1 MASSHQTPTIGSYF
15 GPYRLDRLIGRGGM
29 GEVYQAYDTVKD
41 RIVAIKVLPERLAQ
55 DPVYRQRFQRESHA
69 AARLREAHVVPI
81 HDYGEIDGRLYI
93 DMRLV
98 DGENLRELLDR
109 AGPRSPEATVE
120 LVRQMAAALD
130 AAHGDGLLHRDV
142 KPDNILIT
150 RDGFAYLVDF
160 GIAQSATDES
170 LTTDGTALGSFRYM
184 APERFSARD
193 FTPAADVYALTC
205 VMFECLTGARPFQG
219 DTNVSLMRAHLFD
232 QPPPPSALRPGVPRA
247 FDAVVA
253 RGLAKNPN
261 DRFRTAGELAA
272 AAREALAVV
281 GPDHADLDRTMR
293 ATVPESLAPPARSGR
308 TRGGWIRLVASV
320 VFVLALVAASIGFA
334 GWAAMRPKVT
344 GAAVPDVKALTGPDI
359 ELLST
364 VNAVGYKRA
373 NCTHNKLDDDSM
385 IAFFTCEANPAT
397 NEPFAQFIRFRS
409 VEQLRAFHTTV
420 FLGQFHGGV
429 CTGDAPGVDGP
440 AMVAGKEIG
449 RRSCFLDTVSSATA
463 PPPGLELT
471 DESAVAMA
479 VFVWDRTDS
488 TKYRDYYAKQD
499 GNVFLSGDN
508 APGDPDSFTDSDR
521 ALLGYAGNDYRRTNC
536 RHVKPTENQ
545 TATLFCGTPDSAT
558 ILYGFAYNSGPRAW
572 YETGLASSSPHTCG
586 SKSGTDNVWRRAN
599 TAVGRFFCFT
609 DAEEKPPRPCLAAE
623 RDDLPLA
630 VVLCTLD
637 PDDPQAGPK
646 TEAELLAWFQRNF
659 G

>member
-1 MASSHQTPTIGSYF
+1 MASPHQILTIGSFF

-29 GEVYQAYDTVKD
+29 GEVYQAYDTAKD
-41 RIVAIKVLPERLAQ
+41 RVVAIKVLPERLAQ

-109 AGPRSPEATVE
+109 TGPLSPATTVE

-170 LTTDGTALGSFRYM
+170 LTTDGSALGSFRYM
-184 APERFSARD
+184 APERFSTRD

-205 VMFECLTGARPFQG
+205 VMFECLTGTRPFQG
-219 DTNVSLMRAHLFD
+219 GTNVSLMRAHLFD
-232 QPPPPSALRPGVPRA
+232 QPPPPSALRPGVPAA

-261 DRFRTAGELAA
+261 DRFGTAGELAA
-272 AAREALAVV
+272 AAQEATSKS
-281 GPDHADLDRTMR
+281 D
-293 ATVPESLAPPARSGR
+293 APPAHSGR
-308 TRGGWIRLVASV
+308 TLGGWIRLVASM
-320 VFVLALVAASIGFA
+320 VFALVLVAASIGFA
-334 GWAAMRPKVT
+334 GWAAMRPKVAGT
-344 GAAVPDVKALTGPDI
+344 AVADAKALTGPDI

-373 NCTHNKLDDDSM
+373 NCTHNQLDESM
-385 IAFFTCEANPAT
+385 LAFFTCEANPAT
-397 NEPFAQFIRFRS
+397 NEPFAQFIRFRG
-409 VEQLRAFHTTV
+409 VDQLRAFHTTV

-429 CTGDAPGVDGP
+429 CTGDAPGVDAP
-440 AMVAGKEIG
+440 ALVAGKEIG
-449 RRSCFLDTVSSATA
+449 RRACFLDTASSATA
-463 PPPGLELT
+463 PPPGLEFT

-479 VFVWDRTDS
+479 IFVWDRTDS
-488 TKYRDYYAKQD
+488 TRYRDYYAKQD
-499 GNVFLSGDN
+499 ANVFLSGEN
-508 APGDPDSFTDSDR
+508 VPGDPDSFTDADR

-536 RHVKPTENQ
+536 RHAKPGDNQ
-545 TATLFCGTPDSAT
+545 NAALVCGTPDSAT
-558 ILYGFAYNSGPRAW
+558 ILYGFAYNSGPRSW
-572 YETGLASSSPHTCG
+572 YETGLATASPHACG
-586 SKSGTDNVWRRAN
+586 SKTGADNVWRRAN
-599 TAVGRFFCFT
+599 AAVGRFFCFT
-609 DAEEKPPRPCLAAE
+609 DTEEKPPRPCLVAE

-630 VVLCTLD
+630 VLLCTLD
-637 PDDPQAGPK
+637 PDDPQTGPK
-646 TEAELLAWFQRNF
+646 TEAELLTWFQRNF

>member
-1 MASSHQTPTIGSYF
+1 MASPHQILTIGSFF

-29 GEVYQAYDTVKD
+29 GEVYQAYDTAKD
-41 RIVAIKVLPERLAQ
+41 RVVAIKVLPERLAQ

-109 AGPRSPEATVE
+109 VGPLPPVTAVE

-170 LTTDGTALGSFRYM
+170 LTTDGSALGSFRYM

-193 FTPAADVYALTC
+193 FTPAADVYALAC
-205 VMFECLTGARPFQG
+205 VMFECLTGARPFRG
-219 DTNVSLMRAHLFD
+219 DTNISLMRAHLFD
-232 QPPPPSALRPGVPRA
+232 QPPPPSALRPGVPET
-247 FDAVVA
+247 FDAVIA

-261 DRFRTAGELAA
+261 DRFGTAGELAA
-272 AAREALAVV
+272 AAQAALSTTSIASQPRSDRKLARWMGRVAVAV
-281 GPDHADLDRTMR
+281 AVL
-293 ATVPESLAPPARSGR
+293 SLL
-308 TRGGWIRLVASV
+308 T
-320 VFVLALVAASIGFA
+320 ASIGFA
-334 GWAAMRPKVT
+334 GLAAMRPKVT
-344 GAAVPDVKALTGPDI
+344 GTAVPDAKALTGPDI

-364 VNAVGYKRA
+364 VNGVGYKRA
-373 NCTHNKLDDDSM
+373 NCTHNQLDDDSM
-385 IAFFTCEANPAT
+385 LAFFTCEANPAT

-409 VEQLRAFHTTV
+409 VDQLRAFHTTV

-429 CTGDAPGVDGP
+429 CGGDAPGVDGP

-449 RRSCFLDTVSSATA
+449 RRSCFLDTGTSVTA

-479 VFVWDRTDS
+479 IFVWDRTDS

-499 GNVFLSGDN
+499 ANVFLGGDN
-508 APGDPDSFTDSDR
+508 APGDPDSFTDADR
-521 ALLGYAGNDYRRTNC
+521 ALLGYAGKDYRRTNC
-536 RHVKPTENQ
+536 RHLKPSEGQN
-545 TATLFCGTPDSAT
+545 ATLLCGTPDSAT
-558 ILYGFAYNSGPRAW
+558 ILYGFANVSGPRAW
-572 YETGLASSSPHTCG
+572 YENGLATASPHTCG
-586 SKSGTDNVWRRAN
+586 SKTGADNVWRRSN

-609 DAEEKPPRPCLAAE
+609 DTTEKPPRPCLAAE
-623 RDDLPLA
+623 RDDQPLA
-630 VVLCTLD
+630 VLLCTLD